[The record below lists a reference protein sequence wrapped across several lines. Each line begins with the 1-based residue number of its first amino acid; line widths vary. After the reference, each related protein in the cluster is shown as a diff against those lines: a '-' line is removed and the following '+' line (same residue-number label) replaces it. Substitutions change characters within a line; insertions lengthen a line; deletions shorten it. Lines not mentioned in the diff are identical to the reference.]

1 MTIFMRVLCPGRI
14 GIWSVGFCGRRKKE
28 EPGEKPSVQCEHQQ
42 KTELYLVSDLYRV
55 VREKEQLQ
63 S

>member
-42 KTELYLVSDLYRV
+42 QTELYLVSDL
-55 VREKEQLQ
+55 
-63 S
+63 